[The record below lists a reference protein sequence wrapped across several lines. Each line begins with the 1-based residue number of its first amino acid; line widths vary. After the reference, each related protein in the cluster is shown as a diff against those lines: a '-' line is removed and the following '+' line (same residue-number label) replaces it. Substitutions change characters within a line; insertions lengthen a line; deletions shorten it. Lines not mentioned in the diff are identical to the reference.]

1 MTHGHA
7 NSGAAAAAA
16 PGSDMQRETA
26 MRRALVHPEHNKV
39 AMGGRSLRRTLLVVV
54 LACAVVLPAG
64 ATSPL
69 KQTSDALAS
78 GTHPRVKAA
87 ASPTLAP
94 GVVPHHDLSATMAAQ
109 YNVAH
114 HKKKLAMKRLSA
126 KATETSQTFQT
137 QAKASSSSSTDSEN
151 KNTASILPFL
161 LPPIGLVILATITGL
176 VISIRR
182 WQKIPSLPTQGRLD
196 IKDVQASAAR
206 AGGMRT
212 PPGGSKE
219 MAHPW
224 GN

>member
-1 MTHGHA
+1 VTGENMTHATCSRNVAGGGDS
-7 NSGAAAAAA
+7 NQ
-16 PGSDMQRETA
+16 QRERA
-26 MRRALVHPEHNKV
+26 ARRATACPTNTRK
-39 AMGGRSLRRTLLVVV
+39 GGAVGRGLLVGLV
-54 LACAVVLPAG
+54 LACALG
-64 ATSPL
+64 AEASPL

-78 GTHPRVKAA
+78 GIHPRNK
-87 ASPTLAP
+87 SPSIPA
-94 GVVPHHDLSATMAAQ
+94 GVVPHHDLSATAAAQ
-109 YNVAH
+109 YQVAH
-114 HKKKLAMKRLSA
+114 HKKQLAMKRLGVKASA
-126 KATETSQTFQT
+126 SATSETFQT
-137 QAKASSSSSTDSEN
+137 QAHATSSTDKSN
-151 KNTASILPFL
+151 KDTASILPFL

-212 PPGGSKE
+212 PPGGARE